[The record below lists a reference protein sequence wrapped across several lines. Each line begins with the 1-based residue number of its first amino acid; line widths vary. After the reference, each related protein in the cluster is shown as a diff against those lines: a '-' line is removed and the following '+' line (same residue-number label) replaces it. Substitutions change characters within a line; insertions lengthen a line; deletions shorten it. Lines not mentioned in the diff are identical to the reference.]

1 MAVVVSSINAVV
13 AETARTLQINDF
25 RRALLP
31 ENRCQDVSELC
42 WDLARM
48 IVRIFWLAAIGAQMQ
63 VSPEKKRSAFNKKK
77 KSYEGD
83 KKENMVSK
91 W

>member
-13 AETARTLQINDF
+13 AETVQTLQINDF

-63 VSPEKKRSAFNKKK
+63 VSPEKNLPLTKRKKN
-77 KSYEGD
+77 YEGD